1 MAKYEDGRTNYF
13 EKRAGTEDARF
24 HVVFGDDKNEAV
36 EEAEKRAEDAGTK
49 VIIHDEDRKI
59 EEQEEYDQ

>member
-1 MAKYEDGRTNYF
+1 MGSKKEGA
-13 EKRAGTEDARF
+13 DAPF
-24 HVVFGDDKNEAV
+24 YTSDDKNEDV

-49 VIIHDEDRKI
+49 VIIHDEDGKI